1 MEKSNGCY
9 KRLVESQKRKNDVS
23 VAAIKKDNLPTLD
36 QDDEN
41 IDFEKEAEE
50 ESPKAFN
57 KFDAR
62 KFAPCTAWD

>member
-1 MEKSNGCY
+1 MEKPNGCY
-9 KRLVESQKRKNDVS
+9 KRLVRLQKRKNDVS
-23 VAAIKKDNLPTLD
+23 VATIKKDNLLTLE

-41 IDFEKEAEE
+41 VDSEKEAEE

-62 KFAPCTAWD
+62 KFAPCTA